1 MFFSNVGNNHWNLL
15 RIAFSPVPSIEVY
28 EPMGKPGGR
37 RSGMSMRT
45 VPRPLVAW
53 LDAAHP
59 IAGGWQDVASSA
71 IEAQQQQTGFDCGV
85 ACLLYAEKCAQGQ
98 QPADV
103 GHWTDQEEITKFR
116 VILQDFFQKLSS
128 QT

>member
-15 RIAFSPVPSIEVY
+15 RIAFSPVPSIQVY

-59 IAGGWQDVASSA
+59 IPGGWQDVASSA

-98 QPADV
+98 HPADV
-103 GHWTDQEEITKFR
+103 GKWTDQAEITKYR

-128 QT
+128 QA